1 MKIALTHNLQTNDS
15 EAEAE
20 FDRPETIEALTAALR
35 RLGHEVE
42 PVEVSGPASQLIVR
56 LEAFAPDLVFNTAE
70 GTRGRFREALY
81 PALFEEL
88 GLPYTG
94 SDAYVCALTLDKQL
108 TKRVVAA
115 HGVRTPEWLFI
126 DRFEDFDLAH
136 FRVPV
141 IVKPNYEGSSKGITP
156 ESIVTQIC
164 DLKPRVQALLE
175 QYPAGVIIEEFIEG
189 RDVTVPF
196 LEGAPGTTDGILP
209 AAEYVF
215 EDVGPE
221 EGFTI
226 YDYRRKQFASDTV
239 TTRVST
245 SLDGNV
251 RAELL
256 QFSRAVVRVLG
267 IRDLGRIDYR
277 VTPEGQVHFL
287 EINALPSLEPG
298 ASLYESAKSAG
309 LRDTGPVLRTVVASA
324 AKRWGLVER
333 PARRRRQALCVGLVY
348 NLKRIQPNAAG
359 EDREAEFDGPSTIAA
374 IADAIRSHGHD
385 VVEFEATAELAS
397 LLPQSRVD
405 LVFNVAEGIRG
416 RSREALVP
424 ALLELLDIPYTGS
437 DPATLVLTLD
447 KALAKR
453 VVAQAGVP
461 TAPWV
466 VMQSGRERLPEA
478 LRFPVIIKPVAEGS
492 SKGVWSASVV
502 ETDSEVRRRVPE
514 LVERYAQPVLV
525 ETYLSGREFTVGL
538 LGERRPKILPP
549 MEVVF
554 THGEQYSLY
563 TFDDKLAASDKIRY
577 DTPARISSALETEIR
592 RVARKSFHALGCRD
606 VARVDVRLDENG
618 RVHFVE
624 CNPLPGLTPKW
635 SDLCMIAESVHMDYR
650 TLIGEIMA
658 PAIRRAR
665 ALRRNGHTHH
675 VAIA

>member
-1 MKIALTHNLQTNDS
+1 
-15 EAEAE
+15 
-20 FDRPETIEALTAALR
+20 
-35 RLGHEVE
+35 
-42 PVEVSGPASQLIVR
+42 VR
-56 LEAFAPDLVFNTAE
+56 LEALAPDLVFNTAE
-70 GTRGRFREALY
+70 GRRGRFREALY
-81 PALFEEL
+81 PALYEEL

-115 HGVRTPEWLFI
+115 HGVRTPEWVFI
-126 DRFEDFDLAH
+126 DRLEDLDVAH
-136 FRVPV
+136 LRLPV

-156 ESIVTQIC
+156 ESIVTESS

-175 QYPAGVIIEEFIEG
+175 RYPAGVIVEEFIEG

-215 EDVGPE
+215 EDAAPE
-221 EGFTI
+221 ERFTI

-239 TTRVST
+239 KTRVSE
-245 SLDGNV
+245 SLDGRV

-256 QFSRAVVRVLG
+256 QFSRTVVRVLG

-277 VTPEGQVHFL
+277 VTPGGQVHFL
-287 EINALPSLEPG
+287 EVNALPSLEPG

-333 PARRRRQALCVGLVY
+333 PTPRRRRQTLCVGLVY

-359 EDREAEFDGPSTIAA
+359 EDREAEFDGPATIAA
-374 IADAIRSHGHD
+374 IAEAIRSHGHD

-397 LLPQSRVD
+397 LLPQSRLD
-405 LVFNVAEGIRG
+405 LAFNVAEGLRG

-466 VMQSGRERLPEA
+466 VMQSGRERLPET
-478 LRFPVIIKPVAEGS
+478 LRFPVIVKPVAEGS
-492 SKGVWSASVV
+492 SKGVWGASVV
-502 ETDSEVRRRVPE
+502 ETDAEVRRRVPD
-514 LVERYAQPVLV
+514 LVQRYGQPVLV
-525 ETYLSGREFTVGL
+525 ETYLPGREFTVGL

-554 THGEQYSLY
+554 TNGAQYSLY
-563 TFDDKLAASDKIRY
+563 TFEDKLAASDGIRY
-577 DTPARISSALETEIR
+577 DAPARISSALETEIR
-592 RVARKSFHALGCRD
+592 RVARRSFRALGCRD

-624 CNPLPGLTPKW
+624 CNPLPGLTPGW

-658 PAIRRAR
+658 PAIRRVR
-665 ALRRNGHTHH
+665 ASRRTGQSQHAT
-675 VAIA
+675 VA

>member
-1 MKIALTHNLQTNDS
+1 
-15 EAEAE
+15 
-20 FDRPETIEALTAALR
+20 
-35 RLGHEVE
+35 VE
-42 PVEVSGPASQLIVR
+42 
-56 LEAFAPDLVFNTAE
+56 
-70 GTRGRFREALY
+70 
-81 PALFEEL
+81 
-88 GLPYTG
+88 
-94 SDAYVCALTLDKQL
+94 
-108 TKRVVAA
+108 
-115 HGVRTPEWLFI
+115 
-126 DRFEDFDLAH
+126 
-136 FRVPV
+136 
-141 IVKPNYEGSSKGITP
+141 
-156 ESIVTQIC
+156 
-164 DLKPRVQALLE
+164 ALLE
-175 QYPAGVIIEEFIEG
+175 RYPAGIIIEEFVEG

-215 EDVGPE
+215 EDAVPQQR
-221 EGFTI
+221 FTI
-226 YDYRRKQFASDTV
+226 YDYRRKQLASDTV
-239 TTRVST
+239 KTRVCD
-245 SLDGNV
+245 SLSDGV

-256 QFSRAVVRVLG
+256 QLSRTVVRVLG

-287 EINALPSLEPG
+287 EVNALPSLEPG

-309 LRDTGPVLRTVVASA
+309 LRDTGPVLRTVVDSA
-324 AKRWGLVER
+324 ARRWGLVER
-333 PARRRRQALCVGLVY
+333 PTARRRRPALCVGLVY

-374 IADAIRSHGHD
+374 IAQAIRSHGHE

-397 LLPQSRVD
+397 LLPQARVD

-466 VMQSGRERLPEA
+466 VMQSGRERLPPS
-478 LRFPVIIKPVAEGS
+478 LRFPVILKPVAEGS
-492 SKGVWSASVV
+492 SKGVWSASVL
-502 ETDSEVRRRVPE
+502 ETEAEVRGRIPE
-514 LVERYAQPVLV
+514 LVQRYEQPVLV
-525 ETYLSGREFTVGL
+525 ETYLPGRELTVAL

-554 THGEQYSLY
+554 TNGAQYPLY
-563 TFDDKLAASDKIRY
+563 TFEDKLEASDAIRY
-577 DTPARISSALETEIR
+577 EAPARISSALESEIR
-592 RVARKSFHALGCRD
+592 RVARRSFSALGCRD
-606 VARVDVRLDENG
+606 VARVDIRLDESG
-618 RVHFVE
+618 RAHFVE
-624 CNPLPGLTPKW
+624 CNPLPGLTPGW

-658 PAIRRAR
+658 PAIRRTR
-665 ALRRNGHTHH
+665 ALRRNGQTSHAA
-675 VAIA
+675 VA